1 MRDCPAAAG
10 RAAHH
15 PAGKGGRLLG
25 SGFLELLKSIT
36 IFLLAAQ
43 VILRFLPEGGYE
55 KYARIIIGVMVL
67 SRLAL
72 PLLSLG
78 GFDAETVFSA
88 ALAEYEQEMQRIE
101 NQVEQAELKEGG
113 YAQDGLEAAL
123 SERLSG
129 LCEEWN
135 VRLVS
140 ASLDENGVL
149 SLTVRSRDGGKNG
162 MEDEISIDR
171 IEVGQIRAG
180 EDRGKAEST
189 DGETD
194 SGELDN
200 AGVEMPDSRMET
212 QKEQG
217 DDAAVQAE
225 EGSSLQTAFAKE
237 LGMEPEK
244 LEVIWDG

>member
-1 MRDCPAAAG
+1 M
-10 RAAHH
+10 
-15 PAGKGGRLLG
+15 
-25 SGFLELLKSIT
+25 
-36 IFLLAAQ
+36 
-43 VILRFLPEGGYE
+43 ILRFLPEGGYE

-101 NQVEQAELKEGG
+101 NQVEQVELKEGG

-149 SLTVRSRDGGKNG
+149 SLTVRSRDGGKKG
-162 MEDEISIDR
+162 VEDEISIDR

-194 SGELDN
+194 SGESDN
-200 AGVEMPDSRMET
+200 AGVEMPDSRRET

-217 DDAAVQAE
+217 DDAAAQAE

>member
-1 MRDCPAAAG
+1 M
-10 RAAHH
+10 
-15 PAGKGGRLLG
+15 
-25 SGFLELLKSIT
+25 
-36 IFLLAAQ
+36 
-43 VILRFLPEGGYE
+43 ILRFLPEGGYE

-225 EGSSLQTAFAKE
+225 EDSSLQTAFAKE

>member
-1 MRDCPAAAG
+1 M
-10 RAAHH
+10 
-15 PAGKGGRLLG
+15 
-25 SGFLELLKSIT
+25 
-36 IFLLAAQ
+36 
-43 VILRFLPEGGYE
+43 ILRFLPEGGYE

-225 EGSSLQTAFAKE
+225 EDSSLQTAFAKE
-237 LGMEPEK
+237 LCMEPEK

>member
-1 MRDCPAAAG
+1 M
-10 RAAHH
+10 
-15 PAGKGGRLLG
+15 
-25 SGFLELLKSIT
+25 
-36 IFLLAAQ
+36 
-43 VILRFLPEGGYE
+43 ILRFLPEGGYE

-78 GFDAETVFSA
+78 GFDAETAFSA

-225 EGSSLQTAFAKE
+225 EDSSLQTAFAKE

>member
-1 MRDCPAAAG
+1 M
-10 RAAHH
+10 
-15 PAGKGGRLLG
+15 
-25 SGFLELLKSIT
+25 
-36 IFLLAAQ
+36 
-43 VILRFLPEGGYE
+43 ILRFLPEGGYE

-149 SLTVRSRDGGKNG
+149 SLTVRSRDGGKKG
-162 MEDEISIDR
+162 VEDEISIDR

>member
-1 MRDCPAAAG
+1 MLCAVWE
-10 RAAHH
+10 
-15 PAGKGGRLLG
+15 KGGRLLG

-162 MEDEISIDR
+162 ERNGVEDVSIDR
-171 IEVGQIRAG
+171 IEVGQIRVG

-194 SGELDN
+194 SGESDN
-200 AGVEMPDSRMET
+200 AGVEMPDSRRET

-217 DDAAVQAE
+217 DDAAAQAE

>member
-1 MRDCPAAAG
+1 MLCAVR
-10 RAAHH
+10 
-15 PAGKGGRLLG
+15 GKGGRLLG

-78 GFDAETVFSA
+78 GFDAETAFSA

-162 MEDEISIDR
+162 ERNGVEDVSIDR
-171 IEVGQIRAG
+171 IEVGQIRVG

-194 SGELDN
+194 SGESDN
-200 AGVEMPDSRMET
+200 AGVEMPDSRRET

-217 DDAAVQAE
+217 DDAAAQAE

>member
-1 MRDCPAAAG
+1 M
-10 RAAHH
+10 
-15 PAGKGGRLLG
+15 
-25 SGFLELLKSIT
+25 
-36 IFLLAAQ
+36 
-43 VILRFLPEGGYE
+43 ILRFLPEGGYE

-194 SGELDN
+194 SGESDN
-200 AGVEMPDSRMET
+200 AGVEIPDSRMET

>member
-1 MRDCPAAAG
+1 MLCAVRE
-10 RAAHH
+10 
-15 PAGKGGRLLG
+15 KGGRLLG

-36 IFLLAAQ
+36 IFLLTAQ

-149 SLTVRSRDGGKNG
+149 SLTVRSRDGGKKG
-162 MEDEISIDR
+162 VEDEISIDR

-180 EDRGKAEST
+180 EDRGKAKST

-194 SGELDN
+194 SGESDN
-200 AGVEMPDSRMET
+200 AGVEMPDSRRET

-217 DDAAVQAE
+217 DDAAAQAE

>member
-1 MRDCPAAAG
+1 M
-10 RAAHH
+10 
-15 PAGKGGRLLG
+15 
-25 SGFLELLKSIT
+25 
-36 IFLLAAQ
+36 
-43 VILRFLPEGGYE
+43 ILRFLPEGGYE

-149 SLTVRSRDGGKNG
+149 SLTVRSRDGGKKG
-162 MEDEISIDR
+162 VEDEISIDR
-171 IEVGQIRAG
+171 IEVGQIWAG

-194 SGELDN
+194 SGESDN
-200 AGVEMPDSRMET
+200 AGVEMPDSRRET

-217 DDAAVQAE
+217 DDAAAQAE

>member
-1 MRDCPAAAG
+1 M
-10 RAAHH
+10 
-15 PAGKGGRLLG
+15 
-25 SGFLELLKSIT
+25 
-36 IFLLAAQ
+36 
-43 VILRFLPEGGYE
+43 ILRFLPEGGYE

-78 GFDAETVFSA
+78 GSDAETVFSA

-225 EGSSLQTAFAKE
+225 EDSSLQTAFAKE

>member
-1 MRDCPAAAG
+1 M
-10 RAAHH
+10 
-15 PAGKGGRLLG
+15 
-25 SGFLELLKSIT
+25 
-36 IFLLAAQ
+36 
-43 VILRFLPEGGYE
+43 ILRFLPEGGYE

-225 EGSSLQTAFAKE
+225 EGSSLQTAFTKE

>member
-1 MRDCPAAAG
+1 M
-10 RAAHH
+10 
-15 PAGKGGRLLG
+15 
-25 SGFLELLKSIT
+25 
-36 IFLLAAQ
+36 
-43 VILRFLPEGGYE
+43 ILRFLPEGGYE

-113 YAQDGLEAAL
+113 FTQDGLEAAL

-194 SGELDN
+194 SGEVDN

>member
-1 MRDCPAAAG
+1 M
-10 RAAHH
+10 
-15 PAGKGGRLLG
+15 
-25 SGFLELLKSIT
+25 
-36 IFLLAAQ
+36 
-43 VILRFLPEGGYE
+43 ILRFLPEGGYE

-72 PLLSLG
+72 PLLSLV
-78 GFDAETVFSA
+78 GFDAETAFSA

-162 MEDEISIDR
+162 VKDEISIDR

-217 DDAAVQAE
+217 DDAAAQAE

>member
-1 MRDCPAAAG
+1 M
-10 RAAHH
+10 
-15 PAGKGGRLLG
+15 
-25 SGFLELLKSIT
+25 
-36 IFLLAAQ
+36 
-43 VILRFLPEGGYE
+43 ILRFLPEGGYE

-149 SLTVRSRDGGKNG
+149 SLTVRSRDGGKKG
-162 MEDEISIDR
+162 VEDEISIDR

-180 EDRGKAEST
+180 EDREKAEST

-194 SGELDN
+194 SGESDN
-200 AGVEMPDSRMET
+200 AGVEMPDSRRET

-217 DDAAVQAE
+217 DDAAAQAE

>member
-1 MRDCPAAAG
+1 MLCAVR
-10 RAAHH
+10 
-15 PAGKGGRLLG
+15 GKGGRLLG

-162 MEDEISIDR
+162 ERNGVEDVSIDR
-171 IEVGQIRAG
+171 IEVGQIRVG

-194 SGELDN
+194 SGESDN
-200 AGVEMPDSRMET
+200 AGVEMPDSRRET

-217 DDAAVQAE
+217 DDAAAQAE

>member
-1 MRDCPAAAG
+1 M
-10 RAAHH
+10 
-15 PAGKGGRLLG
+15 
-25 SGFLELLKSIT
+25 
-36 IFLLAAQ
+36 
-43 VILRFLPEGGYE
+43 ILRFLPEGGYE

-78 GFDAETVFSA
+78 GFDAETAFSA

-113 YAQDGLEAAL
+113 FTQDGLEAAL

-149 SLTVRSRDGGKNG
+149 SLTVRNRDGGKNG
-162 MEDEISIDR
+162 ERNGVEDEISIDR

-194 SGELDN
+194 SGESDN

-217 DDAAVQAE
+217 DDAAAQAE

>member
-1 MRDCPAAAG
+1 
-10 RAAHH
+10 
-15 PAGKGGRLLG
+15 
-25 SGFLELLKSIT
+25 
-36 IFLLAAQ
+36 
-43 VILRFLPEGGYE
+43 
-55 KYARIIIGVMVL
+55 MVL

-225 EGSSLQTAFAKE
+225 EDSSLQTAFAKE

>member
-1 MRDCPAAAG
+1 M
-10 RAAHH
+10 
-15 PAGKGGRLLG
+15 
-25 SGFLELLKSIT
+25 
-36 IFLLAAQ
+36 
-43 VILRFLPEGGYE
+43 ILRFLPEGGYE

>member
-1 MRDCPAAAG
+1 M
-10 RAAHH
+10 
-15 PAGKGGRLLG
+15 
-25 SGFLELLKSIT
+25 
-36 IFLLAAQ
+36 
-43 VILRFLPEGGYE
+43 ILRFLPEGGYE

-162 MEDEISIDR
+162 ERNGVEDVSIDR

-180 EDRGKAEST
+180 EDRGKAESP
-189 DGETD
+189 DGETN
-194 SGELDN
+194 SGESDN
-200 AGVEMPDSRMET
+200 AGVEMPDSRREI

-217 DDAAVQAE
+217 NDAAVQAE

>member
-1 MRDCPAAAG
+1 M
-10 RAAHH
+10 
-15 PAGKGGRLLG
+15 
-25 SGFLELLKSIT
+25 
-36 IFLLAAQ
+36 
-43 VILRFLPEGGYE
+43 ILRFLPEGGYE

-149 SLTVRSRDGGKNG
+149 SLTVRSRDGGKKG
-162 MEDEISIDR
+162 VEDEISIDR

-194 SGELDN
+194 SGESDN
-200 AGVEMPDSRMET
+200 AGVEMPDSRRET

-217 DDAAVQAE
+217 DDAAAQAE

-237 LGMEPEK
+237 LCMEPEK

>member
-1 MRDCPAAAG
+1 M
-10 RAAHH
+10 
-15 PAGKGGRLLG
+15 
-25 SGFLELLKSIT
+25 
-36 IFLLAAQ
+36 AAQ

-113 YAQDGLEAAL
+113 FTQDGLEAAL

-162 MEDEISIDR
+162 VKDEISIDR

-200 AGVEMPDSRMET
+200 AGVEMPDSRRET

-217 DDAAVQAE
+217 DDAAAQAE

>member
-1 MRDCPAAAG
+1 M
-10 RAAHH
+10 
-15 PAGKGGRLLG
+15 
-25 SGFLELLKSIT
+25 
-36 IFLLAAQ
+36 
-43 VILRFLPEGGYE
+43 ILRFLPEGGYE

-237 LGMEPEK
+237 LCMEPEK

>member
-1 MRDCPAAAG
+1 M
-10 RAAHH
+10 
-15 PAGKGGRLLG
+15 
-25 SGFLELLKSIT
+25 
-36 IFLLAAQ
+36 
-43 VILRFLPEGGYE
+43 ILRFLPEGGYE

-149 SLTVRSRDGGKNG
+149 SLTVRSRDGGKKG
-162 MEDEISIDR
+162 VEDEISIDR

-194 SGELDN
+194 SGESDN
-200 AGVEMPDSRMET
+200 AGVEMPDSRRET

-217 DDAAVQAE
+217 DDAAAQAE